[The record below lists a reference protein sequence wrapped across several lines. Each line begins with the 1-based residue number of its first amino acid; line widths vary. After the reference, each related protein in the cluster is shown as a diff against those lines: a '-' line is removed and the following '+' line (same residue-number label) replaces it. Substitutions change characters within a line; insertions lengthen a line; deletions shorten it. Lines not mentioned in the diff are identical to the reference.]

1 MFRLES
7 DNLFCNSGLGVI
19 ILIALATVLLIGL
32 GWLFFIEWKM
42 SVSECKG
49 YVYMAVLYVVAVVEA
64 VIGNQ
69 CQ

>member
-7 DNLFCNSGLGVI
+7 DNLFCNTRPGVI
-19 ILIALATVLLIGL
+19 ILIAIATVLLLGL

-64 VIGNQ
+64 AIGSQ
-69 CQ
+69 FQ

>member
-7 DNLFCNSGLGVI
+7 DNLFYNSRPGVI
-19 ILIALATVLLIGL
+19 ILIALATVLLLGL

-49 YVYMAVLYVVAVVEA
+49 YVYMAVLYVVTVVEA
-64 VIGNQ
+64 VMGA
-69 CQ
+69 